1 MGRRDRFGGEA
12 TSAKTHCLPVS
23 MRDAVRNFLKLLQ
36 EGKVWETEADAEL
49 GEKATSVRSTGKA
62 NSGPAGEAGE
72 AAGAEELESGPAG
85 KAAGADIEW
94 HNEEGGNIADWLP
107 EMYQEWALIASQT
120 TLNTTI
126 RLSWSR
132 ARIHH
137 SARYILSRRRNC
149 NPSEEY
155 RRKKPAAAVRMG
167 YGL

>member
-1 MGRRDRFGGEA
+1 VEKSDFLQTPLLADLYARCGTE
-12 TSAKTHCLPVS
+12 
-23 MRDAVRNFLKLLQ
+23 FLKLLQ
-36 EGKVWETEADAEL
+36 VGKVWETEADAEL
-49 GEKATSVRSTGKA
+49 GEKATSVGSTGKA
-62 NSGPAGEAGE
+62 NSGPAGEA
-72 AAGAEELESGPAG
+72 ADAEESGPAG
-85 KAAGADIEW
+85 KAAGAETQWQDK
-94 HNEEGGNIADWLP
+94 EGEKTADRLP
-107 EMYQEWALIASQT
+107 EIYREWALIASQT